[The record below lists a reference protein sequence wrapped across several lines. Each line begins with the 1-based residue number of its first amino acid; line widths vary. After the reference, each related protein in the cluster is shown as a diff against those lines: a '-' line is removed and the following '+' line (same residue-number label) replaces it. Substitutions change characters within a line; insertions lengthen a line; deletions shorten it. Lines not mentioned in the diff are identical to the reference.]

1 MTGEVKVDLEVAAF
15 ARSSLFTWY
24 KTSARKFPWRYD
36 SDLYHVLIAEMM
48 LRRTQAR
55 QVVSVFL
62 KFLEDY
68 PDVRSLAGAPSGQ
81 IKASLYPLGLAWR
94 AANFKQL
101 ADAIMEQYGGEVP
114 EDKNQLLALPGVGPY
129 VAEAVRVFASG
140 EYGVLVDTNTVRVAA
155 RVFGFEYDQE
165 SRRKP
170 AVIKA
175 VSELI
180 NRETPVESN
189 YALLD
194 FAAAI
199 CQARAPLHDK
209 CPLLSHCAFFLS
221 EKNAVE
227 NMTEEKVDSPMEE
240 RE

>member
-1 MTGEVKVDLEVAAF
+1 MTGEVKINSEVAAF
-15 ARSSLFTWY
+15 ARDTLLRWYRESS
-24 KTSARKFPWRYD
+24 REFPWRND
-36 SDLYHVLIAEMM
+36 RNSYHILIAEMM

-55 QVVSVFL
+55 QVVGVYL

-68 PDVRSLAGAPSGQ
+68 PDVESLAKAPSEQ

-94 AANFKQL
+94 AENFEQL
-101 ADAIMEQYGGEVP
+101 AKAIVERYGGEIP
-114 EDKNQLLALPGVGPY
+114 EDRVELLTLPGVGPY
-129 VAEAVRVFASG
+129 VADAVRVFAFG
-140 EYGVLVDTNTVRVAA
+140 KQGTLVDTNTVRVAA

-170 AVIKA
+170 VVIQA

-180 NRETPVESN
+180 NKETPAESN

-194 FAAAI
+194 FAATV
-199 CQARAPLHDK
+199 CQARTPLHDK
-209 CPLLSHCAFFLS
+209 CPLLTKCAFFLRKTNKIQDAAEINS
-221 EKNAVE
+221 
-227 NMTEEKVDSPMEE
+227 DSPGEE